1 MDIPANADITWFDE
15 VRSGVANGSLE
26 ESGLGIDDMI
36 MAKNYFEL
44 ECLVRSLDLMETIAS
59 SEGLAKE

>member
-1 MDIPANADITWFDE
+1 MDISIDADVTWFDE
-15 VRSGVANGSLE
+15 IRAGVANGSLE
-26 ESGLGIDDMI
+26 ESGLRMEDMI
-36 MAKNYFEL
+36 AARNYFEL